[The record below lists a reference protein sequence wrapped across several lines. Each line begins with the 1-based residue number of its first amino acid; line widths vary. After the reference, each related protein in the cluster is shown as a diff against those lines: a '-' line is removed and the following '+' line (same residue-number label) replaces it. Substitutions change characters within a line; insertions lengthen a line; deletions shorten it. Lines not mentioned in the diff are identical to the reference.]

1 LKNYFNSLDD
11 VNLVNHERRLAG
23 GNYKKWKLEI
33 ESLSQRSI
41 NEILPNKVISLED
54 LKSVL
59 KNINRVNTPIF
70 LDPEN
75 ATWLDVACH
84 GNARQNLEYSTIEK
98 HLRTARFMVNHAVP
112 VDFRNLTI
120 ESVIKHF
127 DYRISIE
134 GATRDALRH
143 ERDAV
148 YMFLRAFKQFS
159 DEWREYLILP
169 KKRGGMKTPFVLMP
183 AQVNKLYH
191 GTFGNTTY
199 ENVLAQT
206 IVFTLI
212 NFGMRPPSEIINLN
226 LENVNI
232 DKNGAG
238 YIWIKEDKKGNI
250 ERQYF
255 PYDKKV
261 LSSKVYRTPLNYINT
276 WRDTVKNEYSGDAL
290 FLQPNGR
297 RITGKWLRT
306 HIVNRGKGILQEKKF
321 KLYTCRHTFATYYY
335 DWTKDLKE
343 VARRL
348 GHSKTDSIDHYIGIC
363 KDLKTQIGKK
373 GNLFDKALRR
383 NSKKSY
389 FGGKPKKRLSAK
401 KGTISNLP
409 SCWPVW
415 ARQDRAQFLGGKI
428 EIVASFKHYLEYC
441 INSLTKPFSYFFLF
455 LDKNF
460 LVVMPDR
467 Y

>member
-1 LKNYFNSLDD
+1 MALKNNNNYRYDSGPTAYNNA
-11 VNLVNHERRLAG
+11 VG
-23 GNYKKWKLEI
+23 GINQKW
-33 ESLSQRSI
+33 
-41 NEILPNKVISLED
+41 NILRKNGRQYNVDQIIPKCGISLEE
-54 LKSVL
+54 LKSAL

-70 LDPEN
+70 LDPEK

-84 GNARQNLEYSTIEK
+84 GKARQNLELSTIEK
-98 HLRTARFMVNHAVP
+98 HLRTARFMESHEVP
-112 VDFRNLTI
+112 VDFRHLTV
-120 ESVIKHF
+120 ENVIKHF
-127 DYRISIE
+127 DYRIVIE
-134 GATRDALRH
+134 KATRDALRH

-148 YMFLRAFKQFS
+148 FMFLRAYKQFTK
-159 DEWREYLILP
+159 EWREYLILP
-169 KKRGGMKTPFVLMP
+169 KKRGGLKTPFVLMP
-183 AQVNKLYH
+183 SQVNQLYH
-191 GTFGNTTY
+191 GTFGSTIY

-212 NFGMRPPSEIINLN
+212 NFGMRPPSEIINLD

-232 DKNGAG
+232 NKNGAG
-238 YIWIKEDKKGNI
+238 YIWIIEDKKDNI

-276 WRDTVKNEYSGDAL
+276 WRDKIKNEHSGNAL

-306 HIVNRGKGILQEKKF
+306 HIVNRGKQILQEKKF

-348 GHSKTDSIDHYIGIC
+348 GHSKTDSVDHYIGIC

-383 NSKKSY
+383 KND
-389 FGGKPKKRLSAK
+389 FGGKPKKRLSPK
-401 KGTISNLP
+401 KPAISILP
-409 SCWPVW
+409 SRCEVW
-415 ARQDRAQFLGGKI
+415 ARQDLNLRPSGY
-428 EIVASFKHYLEYC
+428 E
-441 INSLTKPFSYFFLF
+441 
-455 LDKNF
+455 
-460 LVVMPDR
+460 PDAPPD
-467 Y
+467 